1 MIDTAVSD
9 TIIQLPY
16 DILAQELGL
25 MGESV
30 VSCDWTVYATDGIDT
45 TISNDIWSITIDAS
59 DVLSVNGELLPT
71 EFALHQNYPNPFNP
85 TTSLRYDLP
94 QDSHVVITI
103 YDIRGRK
110 VKTLINEFQNAG
122 YQISHWNATNEF
134 GQPISAGM
142 YIYAMQAGDF
152 RTVKKMILLK

>member
-1 MIDTAVSD
+1 
-9 TIIQLPY
+9 
-16 DILAQELGL
+16 

-45 TISNDIWSITIDAS
+45 TKSNDIWSITIDAS

-94 QDSHVVITI
+94 KDSHVLITI

-110 VKTLINEFQNAG
+110 
-122 YQISHWNATNEF
+122 
-134 GQPISAGM
+134 
-142 YIYAMQAGDF
+142 
-152 RTVKKMILLK
+152 